1 MSGSETPSPVWLEI
15 TADFCCDGRMKRLF
29 PVFCSLSCLIAAHSF
44 AGSATW
50 STNPVS
56 GDWNTAAN
64 WTPNTVPDGPT
75 DIATFS
81 TSNVTTISLSGAIE
95 VAEIVF
101 NSGASQF
108 TMTCPNKLTLSDTG
122 ITNNSGL

>member
-15 TADFCCDGRMKRLF
+15 AADFCCDGRMKRLF

-50 STNPVS
+50 SANPVS

-64 WTPNTVPDGPT
+64 WTPNTVPNGPA
-75 DIATFS
+75 DIATFGVSNQTAS
-81 TSNVTTISLSGAIE
+81 TVSTADIEVSELIFNPGASPFTINVNNYYVLTISG
-95 VAEIVF
+95 
-101 NSGASQF
+101 
-108 TMTCPNKLTLSDTG
+108 
-122 ITNNSGL
+122 